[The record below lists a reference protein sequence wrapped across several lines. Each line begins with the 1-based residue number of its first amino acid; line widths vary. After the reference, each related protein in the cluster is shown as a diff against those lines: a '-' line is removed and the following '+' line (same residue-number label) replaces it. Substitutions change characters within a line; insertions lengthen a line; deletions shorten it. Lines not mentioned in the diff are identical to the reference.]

1 MSHSLERDFETQ
13 KREVT
18 ELLESEL
25 AGRYFYDAGM
35 VEYSLPRDNQVL
47 EAVRIAED
55 GERYRSLLQTP
66 VK

>member
-1 MSHSLERDFETQ
+1 
-13 KREVT
+13 VA

-35 VEYSLPRDNQVL
+35 VKYSISRDNQVL

-55 GERYRSLLQTP
+55 RERYMSLLQTP